1 MSARVAINGFGRI
14 GRNTLRAA
22 VRDAA
27 DIEIVAL
34 NDLTEPNTLAH
45 LLKYDSVHGAFQ
57 GIVEVGDRALN
68 INGNDVTVLSERDP
82 ADLPWEDLDIDV
94 VIESTGF
101 FRARPD
107 AQKHLDAGAKK
118 VLISA
123 PAKDPDVT
131 LCLGVNAETYDPD
144 NHHII
149 SNASCTTNCLAP
161 VAKVINEQ
169 FGLERGWMT
178 TIHAYTSDQRIQ
190 DLPHSDLRR
199 ARASAVSMIPT
210 TTGAAKAVGLVLP
223 DLVGKLDGCA
233 VRVPTPNV
241 SMVDLVAHV
250 ETRTSADEVNDAFRA
265 AAGTESLQG
274 ILVVSEE
281 PLVSIDYNGNPA
293 SSTVDAGFTSVV
305 DGTLVQVMSW
315 YDNEMGYSTRLKD
328 LAEYVG
334 AQLG

>member
-190 DLPHSDLRR
+190 DLPHGDLRR

-210 TTGAAKAVGLVLP
+210 STGAAKAVGLVLP

-250 ETRTSADEVNDAFRA
+250 KTRTSADEVNDAFRA
-265 AAGTESLQG
+265 AAATESLRG
-274 ILVVSEE
+274 ILMVSEE